1 MAVFNKYDQFAVDL
15 AAGVHVLTT
24 AGSQLMVCLSNTAP
38 VPATNAVLADVVQI
52 AYTNITEAV
61 PADTTNVGAE
71 TPAGTWDVS
80 GTDIVLNATGPVAT
94 FQYAIIYNDT
104 PAAPLDPL
112 VGWWDY
118 GAPITLANGESF
130 TIDFGATILSLT

>member
-1 MAVFNKYDQFAVDL
+1 MAVFNKFDQFAVDL

-80 GTDIVLNATGPVAT
+80 GTDIVLNATGAVAT